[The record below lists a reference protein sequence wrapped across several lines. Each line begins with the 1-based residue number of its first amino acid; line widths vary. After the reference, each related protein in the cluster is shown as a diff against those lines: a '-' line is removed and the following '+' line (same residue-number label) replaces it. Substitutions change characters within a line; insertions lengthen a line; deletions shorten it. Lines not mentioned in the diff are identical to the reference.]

1 MKYIRKIYEQ
11 HTSARRRYVSVGIPA
26 ALADMV
32 GSLVSLE
39 PKDGGIFLKPLRIDE
54 ELISEH

>member
-1 MKYIRKIYEQ
+1 MRYIRKIYQQ

-39 PKDGGIFLKPLRIDE
+39 AKDGGIFIKPLRIEDDR
-54 ELISEH
+54 